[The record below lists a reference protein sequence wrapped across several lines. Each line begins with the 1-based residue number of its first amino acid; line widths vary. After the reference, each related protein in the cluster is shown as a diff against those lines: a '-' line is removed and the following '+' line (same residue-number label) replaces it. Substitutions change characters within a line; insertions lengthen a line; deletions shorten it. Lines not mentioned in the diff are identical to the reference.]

1 MNTVIPMNK
10 FVKVRAD
17 IDKSTKKQIKTIL
30 RKYKY
35 SQDKLVNEVSAIILK
50 NLDDSGV
57 IVLSPDLVIEVK
69 KSVKDNLDSLVDYQ
83 IDFVTDIVEDCYTT
97 AVDKTAKLIG
107 MKTDFSLV
115 RKEMIDRAVNSPIN
129 GKRFSE
135 RIWENTNDL
144 ANRIYNDVID
154 CVKNGEQPKR
164 IIKRIKDDYGVSSYQ
179 AKRLVN
185 TEVARVVNAGQMDVY
200 HNSGVVDTVLYTAT
214 LEDNTCDTCADLDG
228 KTFKLN
234 DAPNIPQ
241 HPNCRCCLVPVVDDW
256 EPTKRADNQTK
267 ETINYMTYGDWE
279 HTL

>member
-1 MNTVIPMNK
+1 MND

-17 IDKSTKKQIKTIL
+17 IDKATQTKIKTIL
-30 RKYKY
+30 RRYKY
-35 SQDKLVNEVSAIILK
+35 SQDKVINEVSALILD
-50 NLDDSGV
+50 NISGDGK
-57 IVLSPDLVIEVK
+57 ILLSPNLVAEVRQSVTNNLNDL
-69 KSVKDNLDSLVDYQ
+69 SNYQ
-83 IDFVTDIVEDCYTT
+83 IDFVTDVVEDVYTT
-97 AVDKTAKLIG
+97 ALSETAKLIG
-107 MKTDFSLV
+107 FKTDWKLV
-115 RKEMIDRAVNSPIN
+115 RKEMIDRAVNAPIN
-129 GKRFSE
+129 GKRFSN

-164 IIKRIKDDYGVSSYQ
+164 IIKRIKDDYGVSAYQ

-200 HNSGVVDTVLYTAT
+200 RNSGVVDTVLYTAT

-241 HPNCRCCLVPVVDDW
+241 HPNCRCCLVPVVDNW
-256 EPTKRADNQTK
+256 QPSKRADNLTK
-267 ETINYMTYGDWE
+267 ENIDYVTYNEWE
-279 HTL
+279 HQL